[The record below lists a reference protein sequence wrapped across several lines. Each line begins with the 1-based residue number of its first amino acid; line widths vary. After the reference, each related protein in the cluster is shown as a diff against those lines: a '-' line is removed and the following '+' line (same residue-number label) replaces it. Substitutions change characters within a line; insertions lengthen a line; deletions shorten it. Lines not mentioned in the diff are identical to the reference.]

1 MTTTVHKK
9 FLYAA
14 YGFLLLTGV
23 MHFLIDVVRHHFAG
37 LQEPGLAATYYY
49 GLHSAYSL
57 GQVLFALAAIMV
69 IRSGS
74 DLMSRAPGRM
84 LSFSA
89 IAGWFAIC
97 LLFMDYTP
105 PWVNL
110 VIVFALLTAAAAT
123 ARTGAVRTD

>member
-1 MTTTVHKK
+1 MTTTHRR

-14 YGFLLLTGV
+14 YGFLLFTGGA
-23 MHFLIDVVRHHFAG
+23 HFLVDVVLHHFAG
-37 LQEPGLAATYYY
+37 RQEPGLVATYYY

-69 IRSGS
+69 IRSES
-74 DLMSRAPGRM
+74 DLMSRAPGQV

-89 IAGWFAIC
+89 VAGWFAVC

-110 VIVFALLTAAAAT
+110 AIVFALLVAAAIT
-123 ARTGAVRTD
+123 AKAGARRNG